1 MAYREVGKGSR
12 EIRLK
17 RSKPDLELLGPRPLK
32 PQHLRF
38 VWREGTRS

>member
-17 RSKPDLELLGPRPLK
+17 RSKPDLELLGPAR
-32 PQHLRF
+32 
-38 VWREGTRS
+38 